1 MVWFY
6 LLSGLFLGWSLGAND
21 AANIFGTAVGTKM
34 VRFKIAALIA
44 SLFVIIGAVFSGSGT
59 TETLEKLGAVNAI
72 AGSFTVAFAAALS
85 IIWMTKTKL
94 PVSTSQAIVGG
105 IIGWNLFTGS
115 VTDYNILTTIVS
127 SWVFSVILSA
137 IFAIILLKLFTFIL
151 TRTRL
156 HLLEQDILIRFALV
170 IIGAFGAFSLGANNI
185 ANVMGV
191 FVSAFPFESIQ
202 ITDLIAFS
210 GTQQLFL
217 LGSLAISAGIYT
229 YSKRVMSTVGQDL
242 YKLTPISALVVV
254 LAVSLVLFIFASKD
268 LANGMMSMGF
278 PSFPL
283 VPISS
288 SQAIIG
294 AIIGIGIAKGGKGIN
309 YHFLVKIALG
319 WITCPIVS
327 CLLTF
332 ILLFFMQN
340 VFELQVVKP

>member
-34 VRFKIAALIA
+34 VRFSIAALIA
-44 SLFVIIGAVFSGSGT
+44 SLFVIIGAVFSGSGA

-85 IIWMTKTKL
+85 IIWMTKIKL

-137 IFAIILLKLFTFIL
+137 IFAIILLKLFTIIL
-151 TRTRL
+151 TRTRI
-156 HLLEQDILIRFALV
+156 HLLEQDILIRSALI

-191 FVSAFPFESIQ
+191 FVSASPFESIQ
-202 ITDLIAFS
+202 ITDLITFS
-210 GTQQLFL
+210 GTEQLFL

-254 LAVSLVLFIFASKD
+254 LTVSLVLFIFASKS
-268 LANGMMSMGF
+268 LANGMNSIGF

-309 YHFLVKIALG
+309 YHILVKIAFG
-319 WITCPIVS
+319 WITCPILT

>member
-1 MVWFY
+1 VIWFY
-6 LLSGLFLGWSLGAND
+6 LSSGLFLGWSLGAND

-34 VRFKIAALIA
+34 VRFKTAASIA
-44 SLFVIIGAVFSGSGT
+44 SLFIIIGAVFSGSGT

-72 AGSFTVAFAAALS
+72 AGSFTVAFATALS
-85 IIWMTKTKL
+85 IVWMTKTKL

-105 IIGWNLFTGS
+105 IVGWNLFTGS
-115 VTDYNILTTIVS
+115 KTDYNTLTTIVS

-137 IFAIILLKLFTFIL
+137 IFAMILLKLFTFIL
-151 TRTRL
+151 TKTRI
-156 HLLEQDILIRFALV
+156 HLLEQDFLIRSTLV
-170 IIGAFGAFSLGANNI
+170 MIGAFGAFSLGANNI

-191 FVSAFPFESIQ
+191 FVSASPFKSIQ
-202 ITDLIAFS
+202 ITERIIFS
-210 GTQQLFL
+210 DTQQLFL
-217 LGSLAISAGIYT
+217 LGSLAMGAGIYT

-254 LAVSLVLFIFASKD
+254 LAVSLVLFVFASKD
-268 LANGMMSMGF
+268 LANGLISLGL

-319 WITCPIVS
+319 WLTCPIVT
-327 CLLTF
+327 CWLTF

-340 VFELQVVKP
+340 VFEMQVVKP